1 MGFLRNRLLRRFSF
15 LGRFADLA
23 LLLGAVL
30 RFASRKG
37 WISEQQ
43 ISSLGLDRFAPPA
56 AKTPGVSAGALPLGE
71 MAMAGGAAWRLLRR
85 KKSTSRRKLRRRR

>member
-1 MGFLRNRLLRRFSF
+1 MGFLRNRLLRRFGI

-23 LLLGAVL
+23 LLLGAAL

-43 ISSLGLDRFAPPA
+43 ISSLGLERFAPPA
-56 AKTPGVSAGALPLGE
+56 SRVPGVSAGAMPLGE
-71 MAMAGGAAWRLLRR
+71 MAVAGSAAFRLLRR
-85 KKSTSRRKLRRRR
+85 KKSTSRRRLRRR